1 LVRVLQKMVQKINDE
16 YYLNRAEAISYILQ
30 AYHAKWC
37 YARWSRDEVAFSYE
51 TKGGERLR
59 FLVPA
64 FKTKS
69 SKTVRVRKFDL
80 DHSFGNQ

>member
-1 LVRVLQKMVQKINDE
+1 MARKIKGE

-37 YARWSRDEVAFSYE
+37 YGRWSRDEIAFSFE
-51 TKGGERLR
+51 SKGGERLR

-64 FKTKS
+64 YKTKA

-80 DHSFGNQ
+80 DRFFAQA

>member
-1 LVRVLQKMVQKINDE
+1 MVRKIKNE

-37 YARWSRDEVAFSYE
+37 YAPWSRDEIAFSYE
-51 TKGGERLR
+51 NNKGERKR

-64 FKTKS
+64 YKTKS
-69 SKTVRVRKFDL
+69 SKNIRVRKFDL
-80 DHSFGNQ
+80 DRFFSEEEG

>member
-1 LVRVLQKMVQKINDE
+1 MVRKIKDE

-37 YARWSRDEVAFSYE
+37 YARWSRDEIAFS
-51 TKGGERLR
+51 GERLR

-64 FKTKS
+64 YKTKA

-80 DHSFGNQ
+80 DRFFAQA

>member
-1 LVRVLQKMVQKINDE
+1 MVQKINGE

-51 TKGGERLR
+51 TQRGERMR
-59 FLVPA
+59 FLVSA

-80 DHSFGNQ
+80 DHFFANQ

>member
-1 LVRVLQKMVQKINDE
+1 VVRKIKNE

-37 YARWSRDEVAFSYE
+37 YARWSRDEIAFSYE
-51 TKGGERLR
+51 NKKGERKR

-64 FKTKS
+64 YKAES
-69 SKTVRVRKFDL
+69 SKNIRVRKFDL
-80 DHSFGNQ
+80 DHFFSEEEG